1 MPVDI
6 KNSKLIDS
14 KTNTF
19 KVLDFITIQLFDG
32 FWWQGDDIERSS
44 SKGSGFWAFNDP
56 PEKAVA
62 GIIVVVTEDE
72 DEVNVSL
79 LNDKNLQKFDELL
92 KSSNSEDK
100 EIIEWIGSRLII
112 SDEIKK
118 LETQYI
124 YKQDN
129 KISQNIEIRFFK
141 AGKKIVV
148 LCNYDLA
155 LKEPLARLISK
166 SLHSVE
172 VEET

>member
-1 MPVDI
+1 MSI
-6 KNSKLIDS
+6 KNSELIDS

-62 GIIVVVTEDE
+62 GIVVVVTEDD

-79 LNDKNLQKFDELL
+79 LNNKSLQGFDELL
-92 KSSNSEDK
+92 RSSNSEDK
-100 EIIEWIGSRLII
+100 EIMEWLGSKLII
-112 SDEIKK
+112 SDKIKK

-129 KISQNIEIRFFK
+129 KTSQNIEIRFFK

-155 LKEPLARLISK
+155 LKDPLERLVSH
-166 SLHSVE
+166 SLQSIKFD
-172 VEET
+172 